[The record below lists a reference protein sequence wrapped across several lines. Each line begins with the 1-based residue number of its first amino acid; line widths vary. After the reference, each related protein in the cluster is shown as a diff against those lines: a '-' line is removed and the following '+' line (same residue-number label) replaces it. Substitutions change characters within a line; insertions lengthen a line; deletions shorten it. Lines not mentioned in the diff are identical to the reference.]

1 MEEADTAVA
10 HAAAEESN
18 SLLPIWEWIHLSKLA
33 EQQQQ
38 QQASG
43 NNGGESSSSTTVEN
57 LRKSQLDY
65 TKRSTIVATLIL
77 ERLLPPDGDSNTGG
91 RSLCA
96 IYRTQD
102 IIISIDNIHLDLDCD
117 DVHSLKRQ
125 LSSIKSNNN
134 NCLEDLISKLQCVRG
149 VKISLHESA
158 EQSND
163 NGDNDDKQSTT
174 AAATTITEI
183 FQRIGYILYILFARG
198 EEPPSF
204 SPTTTATISESAED
218 VMSNARRRMRCRD
231 DDDDDDDDESSHQK
245 NKKNDDDDESD
256 KNNNAYEE
264 HAGANKGRQKLC
276 LNETTKTFRRLN
288 ILSDIVEDRLSG
300 KYGVP
305 NSICRLISDLIIPPE
320 NMDDRFVSILEVL
333 DELQQI
339 VKRPDVYLSNGE
351 NGTTTTRSFQ
361 FCEGIVGR
369 QHEIGMLLEA
379 SARTQINND
388 TSHICLIGGMAGVGK
403 SYLVTSVKD
412 VLTSHGWIYL
422 SCKFDRLMRNQPL
435 ATIASTME
443 YFIQQLILQRGGGGG
458 PSNRRHWF
466 GGALLTTVM
475 CNFCQFA
482 ICTNST

>member
-18 SLLPIWEWIHLSKLA
+18 SLLPIREWIHLSKLA

-57 LRKSQLDY
+57 HRKSQLDY
-65 TKRSTIVATLIL
+65 IKRCTIVATLIL

-125 LSSIKSNNN
+125 LKSIKSNNN

-149 VKISLHESA
+149 VKISLHRSA
-158 EQSND
+158 EQSKND
-163 NGDNDDKQSTT
+163 NGDKTT
-174 AAATTITEI
+174 AAATTTTEI

-204 SPTTTATISESAED
+204 SPTTTATISESSAED

-288 ILSDIVEDRLSG
+288 ILSDIVEDILSG
-300 KYGVP
+300 RYGVP

-339 VKRPDVYLSNGE
+339 IKRPDVYLSNGE
-351 NGTTTTRSFQ
+351 NRPCS
-361 FCEGIVGR
+361 IR
-369 QHEIGMLLEA
+369 
-379 SARTQINND
+379 
-388 TSHICLIGGMAGVGK
+388 
-403 SYLVTSVKD
+403 
-412 VLTSHGWIYL
+412 
-422 SCKFDRLMRNQPL
+422 
-435 ATIASTME
+435 
-443 YFIQQLILQRGGGGG
+443 
-458 PSNRRHWF
+458 
-466 GGALLTTVM
+466 
-475 CNFCQFA
+475 
-482 ICTNST
+482 